1 MADIKVQREILERLI
16 EISRDAQTGFREF
29 AERISDPE
37 VKIFFQEKSLERANF
52 AGELESELHR
62 LGESDVEQ
70 SGTVAGTVGLSK
82 LLSWF
87 DAHVIDGLVNLVRH
101 ITVFPLGH
109 GSNLFDKYVVDGL
122 VNGVANTASGA
133 SRFFRRMQSGFV
145 QNYALVMGAGIVLI
159 TVVYLFT
166 KP

>member
-1 MADIKVQREILERLI
+1 MM
-16 EISRDAQTGFREF
+16 SRSRSV
-29 AERISDPE
+29 SDPRW
-37 VKIFFQEKSLERANF
+37 SP
-52 AGELESELHR
+52 
-62 LGESDVEQ
+62 
-70 SGTVAGTVGLSK
+70 SGTRLAWIDTYI
-82 LLSWF
+82 
-87 DAHVIDGLVNLVRH
+87 IDGLVNLVRH

-109 GSNLFDKYVVDGL
+109 GSNLFDKYIVDGL